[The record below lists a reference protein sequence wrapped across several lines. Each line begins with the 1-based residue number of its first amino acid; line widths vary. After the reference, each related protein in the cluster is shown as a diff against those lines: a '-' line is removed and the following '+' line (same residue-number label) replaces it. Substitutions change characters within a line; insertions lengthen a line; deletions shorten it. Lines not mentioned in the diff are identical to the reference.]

1 MTYKIIVTSRY
12 VVEMKNAVIAMAKRC
27 TLFRDALTEHEKPEY
42 VEMIIDF
49 SLDDILAIK
58 EYTSSQ

>member
-12 VVEMKNAVIAMAKRC
+12 VVEMKNAFISMTKRC
-27 TLFRDALTEHEKPEY
+27 TLFRDALSEHEKPEY
-42 VEMIIDF
+42 EMTIDF
-49 SLDDILAIK
+49 SLHDVLAIK

>member
-42 VEMIIDF
+42 AEMIIDF
-49 SLDDILAIK
+49 SLDDILEIK